1 MKKLL
6 LITTLCL
13 LIISSVYAL
22 SLYDNVEADSPTIMD
37 FIEDSHKEKCE
48 LNKVSTQECPT
59 YSADYCTK
67 DSWFIE

>member
-6 LITTLCL
+6 IIITLCF
-13 LIISSVYAL
+13 LIISFVYAL
-22 SLYDNVEADSPTIMD
+22 SFNDYIEDDSPTIMD

-48 LNKVSTQECPT
+48 LNKISTKECPT
-59 YSADYCTK
+59 YSADYCIK